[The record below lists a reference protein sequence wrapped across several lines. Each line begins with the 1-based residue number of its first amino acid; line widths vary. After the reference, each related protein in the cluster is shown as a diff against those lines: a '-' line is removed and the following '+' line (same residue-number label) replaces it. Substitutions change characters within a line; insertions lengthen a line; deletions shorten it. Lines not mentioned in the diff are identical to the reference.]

1 MKNIMN
7 TYIKETTTTF
17 QINDKTIIV
26 PGKRRFD
33 ATTNE
38 PVFDYD
44 LDNALLIEAGKKYRE
59 SIHFDGEKLIEF
71 RKKHD
76 LTQALFAKILGI
88 SRKTLI
94 SYEKNYAIPNN
105 QNLKLIQSMIKD
117 ETLLE
122 KMSTHFNAPLTY
134 KEMEVIGN
142 IRVEESMDEYS
153 GFQAINEDIL
163 ISLMLF
169 FSDKGISQTRLQKA
183 MFYSDFL
190 NYKTTGTSL
199 TGLYY
204 RKFPFGPYSEAL
216 NKLTDDLIR
225 LEKMTRKLDYLMVSQ
240 EKVNLDFLTEPQ
252 FEMVKKIKR
261 YIQKNDA
268 KAVSDD
274 SHLHNGWIHT
284 IDFEKI
290 SYAFA
295 VDMLDDFL
303 NCE

>member
-17 QINDKTIIV
+17 QINDMTISV
-26 PGKRRFD
+26 SGKRRFD
-33 ATTNE
+33 SMTNE

-59 SIHFDGEKLIEF
+59 SIHFEGEKLIEF

-117 ETLLE
+117 ESLLE
-122 KMSTHFNAPLTY
+122 KMSTNFNTPLTY
-134 KEMEVIGN
+134 KEMEAIGN

-163 ISLMLF
+163 ISLILF

-183 MFYSDFL
+183 LFYSDFL
-190 NYKTTGTSL
+190 SFKAVGISL

-204 RKFPFGPYSEAL
+204 RKFPFGPYSEAI
-216 NKLTDDLIR
+216 NKVSDDLIR
-225 LEKMTRKLDYLMVSQ
+225 YKKMTRKLDHLMVSQ
-240 EKVNLDFLTEPQ
+240 VKSNLDFLNEIQ
-252 FEMVKKIKR
+252 LKIIEKVKN

-268 KAVSDD
+268 KVVSEE
-274 SHLHNGWIHT
+274 SHLHNGWIQT
-284 IDFEKI
+284 PDFGKI
-290 SYAFA
+290 SYEYALEMEDNF
-295 VDMLDDFL
+295 FQ
-303 NCE
+303 NE